1 MLFYSAGLYEMIA
14 GALEE
19 ISEGADDVVLKRERI
34 IRAACRSAVKAGDK
48 LSDAEIQSLAD
59 SFLRTSVIP
68 TCPHGRPVI
77 SVLTKKQIEKSFK
90 RVL

>member
-1 MLFYSAGLYEMIA
+1 MLAA
-14 GALEE
+14 ALEE
-19 ISEGADDVVLKRERI
+19 ISEKTDDVVIKRDRI

-48 LSDAEIQSLAD
+48 LSEEEILSLVD
-59 SFLRTSVIP
+59 SFLRTNVVP

-77 SVLTKKQIEKSFK
+77 SVLTKKQIDKSFK

>member
-1 MLFYSAGLYEMIA
+1 MMAA
-14 GALEE
+14 ALEE
-19 ISEGADDVVLKRERI
+19 ISQGADDVVIKRERI

-48 LSDAEIQSLAD
+48 LSEEELKSLVD
-59 SFLRTSVIP
+59 SFLRTNVIP